1 MAVPFLMLRK
11 SVANE
16 AMICYTYNNILMLE
30 EVFMRRSYCVRNK
43 VFIMIALIL
52 LITSSLSSCMA
63 EDKKEAK
70 RNLFDA
76 LENNDRQAVS
86 DILDEYPKLVNEDY
100 YT

>member
-1 MAVPFLMLRK
+1 
-11 SVANE
+11 
-16 AMICYTYNNILMLE
+16 
-30 EVFMRRSYCVRNK
+30 
-43 VFIMIALIL
+43 
-52 LITSSLSSCMA
+52 MA